1 MELKG
6 QSKGSS
12 DCVNRQPR
20 KGPIVWHGDFMPWS
34 SIWRGEQLLKLPVS
48 SKCTDPKFLS
58 GCTIGNSTV
67 WKEFW
72 RDSAAVVL
80 PNCRINN
87 CKRWQTSW
95 IVALWPTDFIR
106 VFGLVP
112 WSPESLKRNSRS
124 LTIRPMF
131 RASFTNLNSPF
142 SAPERFWP
150 VRINTP
156 NLGGSGIVTRTL
168 KKSQKPRGCPPLR
181 GRSFFPAGP
190 HPLPNMGQSRMP
202 TRNSHHRAEEVFKSL
217 WYDRALCGPL
227 PLPFSTSLQ
236 CFDLYRLPGEA
247 GSKLLSPQNLSHPGQ
262 RLLSQGRG
270 GLGLV
275 FWTSQKHRGL
285 QSPDLLART
294 QCVRK
299 NLALYAGGCHAQ
311 SLLRDSRGT
320 IFILNFN
327 FPEYPES
334 SVSGP
339 RSLASFSI
347 IYNVALFMQRYIST
361 LQLGL
366 RINIHT
372 RNIKFEK

>member
-6 QSKGSS
+6 QSKGLS

-20 KGPIVWHGDFMPWS
+20 KGPIVWHEDFMPWS

-48 SKCTDPKFLS
+48 SKCTVPRFLS

-67 WKEFW
+67 WKGFW
-72 RDSAAVVL
+72 RDIGAVVL

-87 CKRWQTSW
+87 CKRWRTSW
-95 IVALWPTDFIR
+95 IVALWPTGFIR

-112 WSPESLKRNSRS
+112 WSPESLKRNSRL

-150 VRINTP
+150 VRIKTP
-156 NLGGSGIVTRTL
+156 NLGGSGIVTQTL

-217 WYDRALCGPL
+217 WHDRALWGPF

-275 FWTSQKHRGL
+275 LWTSQKHRGS
-285 QSPDLLART
+285 QSPDLLAGT

-299 NLALYAGGCHAQ
+299 NLALYSGGGHPQ
-311 SLLRDSRGT
+311 SLLRDYRGT

-327 FPEYPES
+327 FPEYPEN

-339 RSLASFSI
+339 RALTSFSI
-347 IYNVALFMQRYIST
+347 ISNVALFMQCYIAKEHNSN
-361 LQLGL
+361 
-366 RINIHT
+366 RVEFPIS
-372 RNIKFEK
+372 